1 MKRKWD
7 VVLLYD
13 ILFWQVKK
21 EGWMVKER
29 KQSFKWGKYL
39 IVIGII
45 ILMFLFFQSV
55 ERKPLLADDHMVFV
69 KAVVVQNDHEVQQ
82 AQASL
87 DSGDTQEIVLK
98 IKSGSHKGETVD
110 AYSLNGYL
118 YGADCKVGTKVIASL
133 SEYDGELSANVYN
146 YDRELEIGLLLAVFF
161 GLMWLVGGKKGFN
174 SIIALIFT
182 FCVVIMLYIPMMYI
196 GISPFASAT
205 VSVVIITF
213 VTFVLIADFQM
224 KSIGA
229 MLGTIF
235 GVIVSGLIALLFG
248 HFGHV
253 TGFNVDDIENLIYV
267 GQNSRLDIGG
277 MLFSGI
283 LIASLGAVM
292 DVAMSVSTS
301 LHEIKEQR
309 PDITAK
315 EIFKSGINIGRD
327 MIGTMSNTLI
337 LAYAGGSLGLVM
349 IIYAYSYQ
357 MHQILNMYS
366 LAIEIMR
373 GIAGTIGI
381 ILTVPITSLI
391 MSVLLTRGGQ
401 KISTDKCK

>member
-1 MKRKWD
+1 ME
-7 VVLLYD
+7 
-13 ILFWQVKK
+13 KK
-21 EGWMVKER
+21 K
-29 KQSFKWGKYL
+29 SFYKWGKYL
-39 IVIGII
+39 IVIGITF
-45 ILMFLFFQSV
+45 LMFLFFRSV
-55 ERKPLLADDHMVFV
+55 ERVPLLADDNMVFV
-69 KAVVVQNDHEVQQ
+69 KAVVVQNDYEDEQ

-87 DSGDTQEIVLK
+87 DSGDTQQVVLEIR
-98 IKSGSHKGETVD
+98 SGAHKGEKAE

-118 YGADCKVGTKVIASL
+118 YGANCKVGTKVIASL
-133 SEYDGELSANVYN
+133 SECDGVLSANVYN
-146 YDRELEIGLLLAVFF
+146 YDREAEIVVLLAVFF

-174 SIIALIFT
+174 SILALLFT
-182 FCVVIMLYIPMMYI
+182 FVTVIMMYIPLMYI
-196 GISPFASAT
+196 GISPFIAAT
-205 VSVVIITF
+205 VSVVIITL
-213 VTFVLIADFQM
+213 VTFMLIADFQM

-235 GVIVSGLIALLFG
+235 GVIVSGLIALAFG
-248 HFGHV
+248 HFSHV
-253 TGFNVDDIENLIYV
+253 TGYNVDDIENLIYV
-267 GQNSRLDIGG
+267 GQNSKLDISG

-309 PDITAK
+309 PEITAK

-337 LAYAGGSLGLVM
+337 LAYVGGSLGLVM

-357 MHQILNMYS
+357 IHQIMNMYS
-366 LAIEIMR
+366 IAIEIMR
-373 GIAGTIGI
+373 GVAGTIGI

-391 MSVLLTRGGQ
+391 MSVLLPREKKSVLKKQ
-401 KISTDKCK
+401 

>member
-13 ILFWQVKK
+13 IPFWQVKK

-253 TGFNVDDIENLIYV
+253 TGFNVDGIENLIYV
-267 GQNSRLDIGG
+267 GQNSRYRRDAFFRNFDCITG
-277 MLFSGI
+277 SGH
-283 LIASLGAVM
+283 GC
-292 DVAMSVSTS
+292 
-301 LHEIKEQR
+301 
-309 PDITAK
+309 
-315 EIFKSGINIGRD
+315 
-327 MIGTMSNTLI
+327 
-337 LAYAGGSLGLVM
+337 
-349 IIYAYSYQ
+349 SYVCF
-357 MHQILNMYS
+357 HFP
-366 LAIEIMR
+366 A
-373 GIAGTIGI
+373 
-381 ILTVPITSLI
+381 
-391 MSVLLTRGGQ
+391 
-401 KISTDKCK
+401 

>member
-1 MKRKWD
+1 ME
-7 VVLLYD
+7 
-13 ILFWQVKK
+13 KK
-21 EGWMVKER
+21 K
-29 KQSFKWGKYL
+29 SFYKWGKYL
-39 IVIGII
+39 IVIGITL
-45 ILMFLFFQSV
+45 LMFLFYRSV
-55 ERKPLLADDHMVFV
+55 ERVPLLADDNMVFV
-69 KAVVVQNDHEVQQ
+69 KAVVVQNDHEDEQ

-87 DSGDTQEIVLK
+87 DSGDTQQVILEIR
-98 IKSGSHKGETVD
+98 SGVHKGEKVD

-118 YGADCKVGTKVIASL
+118 YGANCKVGTKVIASL
-133 SEYDGELSANVYN
+133 SEYDGVLSANVYN
-146 YDRELEIGLLLAVFF
+146 YDREAEIVVLLAVFF

-174 SIIALIFT
+174 SILALIFT
-182 FCVVIMLYIPMMYI
+182 FVAVIMMYIPMMYI
-196 GISPFASAT
+196 GVSPFIAAT
-205 VSVVIITF
+205 ITVVIITL
-213 VTFVLIADFQM
+213 VTFILIADFQM

-235 GVIVSGLIALLFG
+235 GVIVSGLIALVFG

-309 PDITAK
+309 SEITAK

-337 LAYAGGSLGLVM
+337 LAYVGGSLGLVM

-366 LAIEIMR
+366 IAIEIMR
-373 GIAGTIGI
+373 GVAGTIGI

-391 MSVLLTRGGQ
+391 MSVLLTRE
-401 KISTDKCK
+401 KKAAPEKE

>member
-1 MKRKWD
+1 MK
-7 VVLLYD
+7 
-13 ILFWQVKK
+13 KK
-21 EGWMVKER
+21 K
-29 KQSFKWGKYL
+29 SFYKWGKYL
-39 IVIGII
+39 IVIGITL
-45 ILMFLFFQSV
+45 LMFLFFRSV
-55 ERKPLLADDHMVFV
+55 ERVPLLADDNMVFV
-69 KAVVVQNDHEVQQ
+69 KAVVVQNDHEDEQ

-87 DSGDTQEIVLK
+87 DSGDTQQVVLEIR
-98 IKSGSHKGETVD
+98 SGDHKGEKVD

-118 YGADCKVGTKVIASL
+118 YGANCKVGTKVIASL
-133 SEYDGELSANVYN
+133 SEYDGMLSANVYN
-146 YDRELEIGLLLAVFF
+146 YDREAAIAVLLAVFF

-174 SIIALIFT
+174 SILALIFT
-182 FCVVIMLYIPMMYI
+182 FVAVIMMYIPMMYI
-196 GISPFASAT
+196 GVSPFIAAT
-205 VSVVIITF
+205 ITVVIITL
-213 VTFVLIADFQM
+213 VTFILIADFQM

-235 GVIVSGLIALLFG
+235 GVIVSGLIALVFG

-309 PDITAK
+309 SEITAK

-337 LAYAGGSLGLVM
+337 LAYVGGSLGLVM

-366 LAIEIMR
+366 IAIEIMR
-373 GIAGTIGI
+373 GVAGTIGI

-391 MSVLLTRGGQ
+391 MSVLLTREKKAVSENEQ
-401 KISTDKCK
+401 KCECK

>member
-1 MKRKWD
+1 ME
-7 VVLLYD
+7 
-13 ILFWQVKK
+13 KK
-21 EGWMVKER
+21 K
-29 KQSFKWGKYL
+29 SFYKWGKYL
-39 IVIGII
+39 IVIGITF
-45 ILMFLFFQSV
+45 LMFLFFRSV
-55 ERKPLLADDHMVFV
+55 ERVPLLADDNMVFV
-69 KAVVVQNDHEVQQ
+69 KAVVVQNDHEDEQ

-87 DSGDTQEIVLK
+87 DSGDTQQVVLEIR
-98 IKSGSHKGETVD
+98 SGAHKGEKAE

-146 YDRELEIGLLLAVFF
+146 YDREAEIIALLAVFF

-174 SIIALIFT
+174 SILALIFT
-182 FCVVIMLYIPMMYI
+182 FVAVIMMYIPMMYI
-196 GISPFASAT
+196 GVSPFIAAT
-205 VSVVIITF
+205 ITVVIITL
-213 VTFVLIADFQM
+213 VTFILIADFQM

-235 GVIVSGLIALLFG
+235 GVIVSGLIALVFG

-267 GQNSRLDIGG
+267 GQNSKLDISG

-309 PDITAK
+309 PEIMAK

-337 LAYAGGSLGLVM
+337 LAYVGGSLGLVM

-357 MHQILNMYS
+357 MHQIMNMYS
-366 LAIEIMR
+366 IAIEIMR
-373 GIAGTIGI
+373 GVAGTIGI

-391 MSVLLTRGGQ
+391 MSVLLTREKKSVLKKQ
-401 KISTDKCK
+401 

>member
-1 MKRKWD
+1 MK
-7 VVLLYD
+7 
-13 ILFWQVKK
+13 KK
-21 EGWMVKER
+21 K
-29 KQSFKWGKYL
+29 SFYKWGKYL
-39 IVIGII
+39 IVIGITL
-45 ILMFLFFQSV
+45 LMFLFYRSV
-55 ERKPLLADDHMVFV
+55 ERVPLLADDNMVFV
-69 KAVVVQNDHEVQQ
+69 KAVVVQNDHEDEQ

-87 DSGDTQEIVLK
+87 DSGDTQQVILEIR
-98 IKSGSHKGETVD
+98 SGVHKGEKVD

-118 YGADCKVGTKVIASL
+118 YGANCKVGTKVIASL
-133 SEYDGELSANVYN
+133 SEYDGVLSANVYN
-146 YDRELEIGLLLAVFF
+146 YDREAEIVVLLAVFF

-174 SIIALIFT
+174 SILALIFT
-182 FCVVIMLYIPMMYI
+182 FVAVIMMYIPMMYI
-196 GISPFASAT
+196 GVSPFIAAT
-205 VSVVIITF
+205 ITVVIITL
-213 VTFVLIADFQM
+213 VTFILIADFQM

-235 GVIVSGLIALLFG
+235 GVIVSGLIALVFG

-309 PDITAK
+309 SEITAK

-337 LAYAGGSLGLVM
+337 LAYVGGSLGLVM

-366 LAIEIMR
+366 IAIEIMR
-373 GIAGTIGI
+373 GVAGTIGI

-391 MSVLLTRGGQ
+391 MSVLLTREKKAVSENEQ
-401 KISTDKCK
+401 KCECK

>member
-1 MKRKWD
+1 MK
-7 VVLLYD
+7 
-13 ILFWQVKK
+13 KK
-21 EGWMVKER
+21 K
-29 KQSFKWGKYL
+29 SFYKWGKYL
-39 IVIGII
+39 IVIGITL
-45 ILMFLFFQSV
+45 LMFLFYRSV
-55 ERKPLLADDHMVFV
+55 ERVPVLADDNMVFV
-69 KAVVVQNDHEVQQ
+69 KAVVVQNDHEDEQ

-87 DSGDTQEIVLK
+87 DSGDTQQVVLEIR
-98 IKSGSHKGETVD
+98 SGAHKGEKED

-118 YGADCKVGTKVIASL
+118 YGANCKVGTKVIASL
-133 SEYDGELSANVYN
+133 SEYDGMLSANVYN
-146 YDRELEIGLLLAVFF
+146 YDREAAIAVLLAVFF

-174 SIIALIFT
+174 SILALIFT
-182 FCVVIMLYIPMMYI
+182 FVAVIMMYIPMMYI
-196 GISPFASAT
+196 GMSPFIAAT
-205 VSVVIITF
+205 ITVVIITL
-213 VTFVLIADFQM
+213 VTFILIADFQM

-235 GVIVSGLIALLFG
+235 GVIVSGLIALVFG

-309 PDITAK
+309 SEITAK

-337 LAYAGGSLGLVM
+337 LAYVGGSLGLVM

>member
-1 MKRKWD
+1 ME
-7 VVLLYD
+7 
-13 ILFWQVKK
+13 KK
-21 EGWMVKER
+21 K
-29 KQSFKWGKYL
+29 SFYKWGKYL
-39 IVIGII
+39 IVIGITL
-45 ILMFLFFQSV
+45 LMFLFYRSV
-55 ERKPLLADDHMVFV
+55 ERVPLLADDNMVFV
-69 KAVVVQNDHEVQQ
+69 KAVVVQNDHEDEQ

-87 DSGDTQEIVLK
+87 DSGDTQQVILEIR
-98 IKSGSHKGETVD
+98 SGVHKGEKVD

-118 YGADCKVGTKVIASL
+118 YGANCKVGTKVIASL
-133 SEYDGELSANVYN
+133 SEYDGVLSANVYN
-146 YDRELEIGLLLAVFF
+146 YDREAEIVVLLAVFF

-174 SIIALIFT
+174 SILALIFT
-182 FCVVIMLYIPMMYI
+182 FVAVIMMYIPMMYI
-196 GISPFASAT
+196 GVSPFIAAT
-205 VSVVIITF
+205 ITVVIITL
-213 VTFVLIADFQM
+213 VTFILIADFQM

-235 GVIVSGLIALLFG
+235 GVIVSGLIALVFG

-309 PDITAK
+309 PEITAK

-337 LAYAGGSLGLVM
+337 LAYVGGSLGLVM

-366 LAIEIMR
+366 IAIEIMR

-391 MSVLLTRGGQ
+391 MSMLLTRE
-401 KISTDKCK
+401 KKAAPEKK

>member
-1 MKRKWD
+1 ME
-7 VVLLYD
+7 
-13 ILFWQVKK
+13 KK
-21 EGWMVKER
+21 K
-29 KQSFKWGKYL
+29 SFYKWGKYL
-39 IVIGII
+39 IVIGITL
-45 ILMFLFFQSV
+45 LMFLFYRSV
-55 ERKPLLADDHMVFV
+55 ERVPLLADDNMVFV
-69 KAVVVQNDHEVQQ
+69 KAVVVQNDHEDEQP
-82 AQASL
+82 QASL
-87 DSGDTQEIVLK
+87 DSGDTQQVVLEIR
-98 IKSGSHKGETVD
+98 SGVHKGEKVD

-133 SEYDGELSANVYN
+133 SEYDGALSANVYN
-146 YDRELEIGLLLAVFF
+146 YDREAEIVVLLAVFF

-174 SIIALIFT
+174 SILALIFT
-182 FCVVIMLYIPMMYI
+182 FVAVIMMYIPMMYI
-196 GISPFASAT
+196 GVSPFIAAT
-205 VSVVIITF
+205 ITVVIITL
-213 VTFVLIADFQM
+213 VTFILIADFQM

-235 GVIVSGLIALLFG
+235 GVIVSGLIALVFG

-309 PDITAK
+309 PEITAK

-337 LAYAGGSLGLVM
+337 LAYVGGSLGLVM

-366 LAIEIMR
+366 IAIEIMR

-391 MSVLLTRGGQ
+391 MSMLLTRER
-401 KISTDKCK
+401 KAASEKEIKM

>member
-1 MKRKWD
+1 MEKRK
-7 VVLLYD
+7 
-13 ILFWQVKK
+13 
-21 EGWMVKER
+21 
-29 KQSFKWGKYL
+29 SFYKWGKYL
-39 IVIGII
+39 IVIGITL
-45 ILMFLFFQSV
+45 LMFLFYRSV
-55 ERKPLLADDHMVFV
+55 ERVPLLADDNMVFV
-69 KAVVVQNDHEVQQ
+69 KAVVVQNDNESLQE
-82 AQASL
+82 QASL
-87 DSGDTQEIVLK
+87 DSGDTQQVVLEIC
-98 IKSGSHKGETVD
+98 SGAHKGEKVD

-118 YGADCKVGTKVIASL
+118 YGANCKVGTKVIASL
-133 SEYDGELSANVYN
+133 SEYDGVLSANVYN
-146 YDRELEIGLLLAVFF
+146 YDREAEIVVLLAVFF

-174 SIIALIFT
+174 SILALIFT
-182 FCVVIMLYIPMMYI
+182 FVAVIMMYIPMMYI
-196 GISPFASAT
+196 GVSPFIAAT
-205 VSVVIITF
+205 ITVVIITL
-213 VTFVLIADFQM
+213 VTFILIADFQM

-235 GVIVSGLIALLFG
+235 GVIVSGLIALAFG

-253 TGFNVDDIENLIYV
+253 TGYNVDDIENLIYV
-267 GQNSRLDIGG
+267 GQNSKLDIGG

-301 LHEIKEQR
+301 LHEIKEQK
-309 PDITAK
+309 PEITAK

-337 LAYAGGSLGLVM
+337 LAYVGGSLGLVM

-357 MHQILNMYS
+357 IHQILNMYS
-366 LAIEIMR
+366 IAIEIMR

-391 MSVLLTRGGQ
+391 MSMLLTREKKAAPEKKQ
-401 KISTDKCK
+401 KCECK

>member
-1 MKRKWD
+1 ME
-7 VVLLYD
+7 
-13 ILFWQVKK
+13 KK
-21 EGWMVKER
+21 K
-29 KQSFKWGKYL
+29 SFYKWGKYL
-39 IVIGII
+39 IVIGITL
-45 ILMFLFFQSV
+45 LMFLFFRSV
-55 ERKPLLADDHMVFV
+55 ERVPLLADDNMVFV
-69 KAVVVQNDHEVQQ
+69 KAVVVQNDHEDEQ

-87 DSGDTQEIVLK
+87 DSGDTQQVVLEIR
-98 IKSGSHKGETVD
+98 SGAHKGEKAE

-146 YDRELEIGLLLAVFF
+146 YDREAEIIVLLAVFF

-174 SIIALIFT
+174 SILALLFT
-182 FCVVIMLYIPMMYI
+182 FVTVIMMYIPLMYI
-196 GISPFASAT
+196 GISPFIAAT
-205 VSVVIITF
+205 VSVVIITL
-213 VTFVLIADFQM
+213 VTFMLIADFQM

-235 GVIVSGLIALLFG
+235 GVIVSGLIALVFG

-309 PDITAK
+309 PGISAK
-315 EIFKSGINIGRD
+315 EIFKSGVNIGRD

-337 LAYAGGSLGLVM
+337 LAYVGGSLGLVM

-357 MHQILNMYS
+357 MHQIMNMYS
-366 LAIEIMR
+366 IAIEIMR
-373 GIAGTIGI
+373 GVAGTIGI

-391 MSVLLTRGGQ
+391 MSVLLTREKKSGLKKQ
-401 KISTDKCK
+401 

>member
-1 MKRKWD
+1 MEKRK
-7 VVLLYD
+7 
-13 ILFWQVKK
+13 
-21 EGWMVKER
+21 
-29 KQSFKWGKYL
+29 SFYKWGKYL
-39 IVIGII
+39 IVIGITL
-45 ILMFLFFQSV
+45 LMFLFFQSV
-55 ERKPLLADDHMVFV
+55 ERKPLLADDNMVFV
-69 KAVVVQNDHEVQQ
+69 KAVVVQNDHEEEQT
-82 AQASL
+82 QASL
-87 DSGDTQEIVLK
+87 DSGDTQQVVLEIR
-98 IKSGSHKGETVD
+98 SGSHKGEKVE

-118 YGADCKVGTKVIASL
+118 YGANCKVGTKVIASL

-146 YDRELEIGLLLAVFF
+146 YDRETEIIVLLAVFF

-174 SIIALIFT
+174 SILALIFT
-182 FCVVIMLYIPMMYI
+182 FVAVIMMYIPMMYI
-196 GISPFASAT
+196 GVSPFIAAT
-205 VSVVIITF
+205 ITVVIITL
-213 VTFVLIADFQM
+213 VTFILIADFQM

-235 GVIVSGLIALLFG
+235 GVIVSGLIALAFG

-253 TGFNVDDIENLIYV
+253 TGYNVDDIENLIYV
-267 GQNSRLDIGG
+267 GQNSKLDIGG

-309 PDITAK
+309 PEITAK

-337 LAYAGGSLGLVM
+337 LAYVGGSLGLVM

-366 LAIEIMR
+366 IAIEIMR

-391 MSVLLTRGGQ
+391 MSMLLTRE
-401 KISTDKCK
+401 KKAAPEKEEKCECK

>member
-13 ILFWQVKK
+13 IPFWQVKK

-87 DSGDTQEIVLK
+87 DSGDTQEI
-98 IKSGSHKGETVD
+98 
-110 AYSLNGYL
+110 
-118 YGADCKVGTKVIASL
+118 
-133 SEYDGELSANVYN
+133 
-146 YDRELEIGLLLAVFF
+146 
-161 GLMWLVGGKKGFN
+161 
-174 SIIALIFT
+174 
-182 FCVVIMLYIPMMYI
+182 
-196 GISPFASAT
+196 
-205 VSVVIITF
+205 
-213 VTFVLIADFQM
+213 VLIADFQM

>member
-1 MKRKWD
+1 ME
-7 VVLLYD
+7 
-13 ILFWQVKK
+13 KK
-21 EGWMVKER
+21 K
-29 KQSFKWGKYL
+29 SFYKWGKYL
-39 IVIGII
+39 IVIGITL
-45 ILMFLFFQSV
+45 LMFLFYRSV
-55 ERKPLLADDHMVFV
+55 ERVPLLADDNMVFV
-69 KAVVVQNDHEVQQ
+69 KAVVVQNDHEDEQ

-87 DSGDTQEIVLK
+87 DSGDTQQVILEIR
-98 IKSGSHKGETVD
+98 SGVHKGEKVD

-118 YGADCKVGTKVIASL
+118 YGANCKVGTKVIASL
-133 SEYDGELSANVYN
+133 SEYDGVLSANVYN
-146 YDRELEIGLLLAVFF
+146 YDREAEIVVLLAVFF

-174 SIIALIFT
+174 SILAQIFT
-182 FCVVIMLYIPMMYI
+182 FVAVIMMYIPMMYI
-196 GISPFASAT
+196 GVSPFIAAT
-205 VSVVIITF
+205 ITVVIITL
-213 VTFVLIADFQM
+213 VTFILIADFQM

-235 GVIVSGLIALLFG
+235 GVIVSGLIALVFG

-309 PDITAK
+309 SEITAK

-337 LAYAGGSLGLVM
+337 LAYVGGSLGLVM

-366 LAIEIMR
+366 IAIEIMR
-373 GIAGTIGI
+373 GVAGTIGI

-391 MSVLLTRGGQ
+391 MSVLLTREKSSVG
-401 KISTDKCK
+401 K

>member
-1 MKRKWD
+1 
-7 VVLLYD
+7 
-13 ILFWQVKK
+13 
-21 EGWMVKER
+21 
-29 KQSFKWGKYL
+29 
-39 IVIGII
+39 
-45 ILMFLFFQSV
+45 
-55 ERKPLLADDHMVFV
+55 
-69 KAVVVQNDHEVQQ
+69 
-82 AQASL
+82 
-87 DSGDTQEIVLK
+87 
-98 IKSGSHKGETVD
+98 
-110 AYSLNGYL
+110 
-118 YGADCKVGTKVIASL
+118 
-133 SEYDGELSANVYN
+133 
-146 YDRELEIGLLLAVFF
+146 
-161 GLMWLVGGKKGFN
+161 MWLVGGKKGFN
-174 SIIALIFT
+174 SILALIFT
-182 FCVVIMLYIPMMYI
+182 FVAVIMMYIPMMYI
-196 GISPFASAT
+196 GVSPFIAAT
-205 VSVVIITF
+205 ITVVIITL
-213 VTFVLIADFQM
+213 VTFILIADFQM

-235 GVIVSGLIALLFG
+235 GVIVSGLIALAFG

-253 TGFNVDDIENLIYV
+253 TGYNVDDIENLIYV

-309 PDITAK
+309 SEITAK

-337 LAYAGGSLGLVM
+337 LAYVGGSLGLVM

-366 LAIEIMR
+366 IAIEIMR

-391 MSVLLTRGGQ
+391 MSMLLTREKKAAPEKKQ
-401 KISTDKCK
+401 KCECK

>member
-1 MKRKWD
+1 MEKRK
-7 VVLLYD
+7 
-13 ILFWQVKK
+13 
-21 EGWMVKER
+21 
-29 KQSFKWGKYL
+29 SFYKWGKYL
-39 IVIGII
+39 IVIGITL
-45 ILMFLFFQSV
+45 LMFLFFQSV
-55 ERKPLLADDHMVFV
+55 ERKPLLADDNMVFV
-69 KAVVVQNDHEVQQ
+69 KAVVVQNDHEEEQT
-82 AQASL
+82 QASL
-87 DSGDTQEIVLK
+87 DSGDTQQVVLEIR
-98 IKSGSHKGETVD
+98 SGSHKGEKVE

-118 YGADCKVGTKVIASL
+118 YGANCKVGTKVIASL

-146 YDRELEIGLLLAVFF
+146 YDRETEIIVLLAVFF

-174 SIIALIFT
+174 SILALIFT
-182 FCVVIMLYIPMMYI
+182 FVAVIMMYIPMMYI
-196 GISPFASAT
+196 GVSPFIAAT
-205 VSVVIITF
+205 ITVVIITL
-213 VTFVLIADFQM
+213 VTFILIADFQM

-235 GVIVSGLIALLFG
+235 GVIVSGLIALAFG

-253 TGFNVDDIENLIYV
+253 TGYNVDDIENLIYV
-267 GQNSRLDIGG
+267 GQNSKLDIGG

-309 PDITAK
+309 PEITAK

-337 LAYAGGSLGLVM
+337 LAYVGGSLGLVM

-366 LAIEIMR
+366 IAIEIMR

-391 MSVLLTRGGQ
+391 MSMLLTRE
-401 KISTDKCK
+401 KKAALEKEEKCECK

>member
-1 MKRKWD
+1 ME
-7 VVLLYD
+7 
-13 ILFWQVKK
+13 KK
-21 EGWMVKER
+21 K
-29 KQSFKWGKYL
+29 SFYKWGKYL
-39 IVIGII
+39 IVIGITL
-45 ILMFLFFQSV
+45 LMFLFYRSV
-55 ERKPLLADDHMVFV
+55 ERVPLLADDNMVFV
-69 KAVVVQNDHEVQQ
+69 KAVVVQNDHEDEQ

-87 DSGDTQEIVLK
+87 DSGDTQQVILEIR
-98 IKSGSHKGETVD
+98 SGVHKGEKVD

-118 YGADCKVGTKVIASL
+118 YGANCKVGTKVIASL
-133 SEYDGELSANVYN
+133 SEYDGVLSANVYN
-146 YDRELEIGLLLAVFF
+146 YDREAEIVVLLAVFF

-174 SIIALIFT
+174 SILALIFT
-182 FCVVIMLYIPMMYI
+182 FVAVIMMYIPMMYI
-196 GISPFASAT
+196 GVSPFIAAT
-205 VSVVIITF
+205 ITVVIITL
-213 VTFVLIADFQM
+213 VTFILIADFQM

-235 GVIVSGLIALLFG
+235 GVIVSGLIALVFG

-309 PDITAK
+309 SEITAK

-337 LAYAGGSLGLVM
+337 LAYVGGSLGLVM
-349 IIYAYSYQ
+349 IIYA
-357 MHQILNMYS
+357 
-366 LAIEIMR
+366 
-373 GIAGTIGI
+373 
-381 ILTVPITSLI
+381 
-391 MSVLLTRGGQ
+391 
-401 KISTDKCK
+401 

>member
-13 ILFWQVKK
+13 IPFWQVKK

-161 GLMWLVGGKKGFN
+161 GLMWLIGGKKGFN

-196 GISPFASAT
+196 GISPLC
-205 VSVVIITF
+205 VRY
-213 VTFVLIADFQM
+213 
-224 KSIGA
+224 G
-229 MLGTIF
+229 
-235 GVIVSGLIALLFG
+235 VSGDYHIC
-248 HFGHV
+248 HFCPDC
-253 TGFNVDDIENLIYV
+253 GFSD
-267 GQNSRLDIGG
+267 
-277 MLFSGI
+277 
-283 LIASLGAVM
+283 
-292 DVAMSVSTS
+292 
-301 LHEIKEQR
+301 EIDR
-309 PDITAK
+309 
-315 EIFKSGINIGRD
+315 S
-327 MIGTMSNTLI
+327 
-337 LAYAGGSLGLVM
+337 YAGHNFWCNCFRSDRTFIRSFRTCDRL
-349 IIYAYSYQ
+349 
-357 MHQILNMYS
+357 
-366 LAIEIMR
+366 
-373 GIAGTIGI
+373 
-381 ILTVPITSLI
+381 
-391 MSVLLTRGGQ
+391 
-401 KISTDKCK
+401 

>member
-1 MKRKWD
+1 ME
-7 VVLLYD
+7 
-13 ILFWQVKK
+13 KK
-21 EGWMVKER
+21 K
-29 KQSFKWGKYL
+29 SFYKWGKYL
-39 IVIGII
+39 IVIGITL
-45 ILMFLFFQSV
+45 LMFLFYRSV
-55 ERKPLLADDHMVFV
+55 ERVPLLADDNMVFV
-69 KAVVVQNDHEVQQ
+69 KAVVVQNDNEEEQ
-82 AQASL
+82 AEASL
-87 DSGDTQEIVLK
+87 DSGDTQNIVLE
-98 IKSGSHKGETVD
+98 IRSGSHKGEQVN

-118 YGADCKVGTKVIASL
+118 YGANCKVGTKVIASL

-146 YDRELEIGLLLAVFF
+146 YDRETEIIILLAVFF

-174 SIIALIFT
+174 SILALIFT
-182 FCVVIMLYIPMMYI
+182 FIAVLMMYI
-196 GISPFASAT
+196 PLMYIGVSPFIAAT
-205 VSVVIITF
+205 VSVIVITI
-213 VTFVLIADFQM
+213 VTFILIADLQM

-235 GVIVSGLIALLFG
+235 GVIVSGLIALVFG

-253 TGFNVDDIENLIYV
+253 TGYNVDEIETLVYV
-267 GQNSRLDIGG
+267 GQNSKLDIGG

-309 PDITAK
+309 PEITAK

-337 LAYAGGSLGLVM
+337 LAYVGGSLGLVM

-366 LAIEIMR
+366 IAIELMR

-391 MSVLLTRGGQ
+391 MSVLLTKEKKTKR
-401 KISTDKCK
+401 SNVN

>member
-1 MKRKWD
+1 MEKGKRF
-7 VVLLYD
+7 Y
-13 ILFWQVKK
+13 
-21 EGWMVKER
+21 
-29 KQSFKWGKYL
+29 KWGKYL
-39 IVIGII
+39 IVIGITL
-45 ILMFLFFQSV
+45 LMFLFFQSV
-55 ERKPLLADDHMVFV
+55 ERKPLLADDNMVFV
-69 KAVVVQNDHEVQQ
+69 KAVVVQNDHEDEQ

-87 DSGDTQEIVLK
+87 DSGDTQQVVLEIR
-98 IKSGSHKGETVD
+98 SGSHKGERVD

-118 YGADCKVGTKVIASL
+118 YGANCKVGTKVIASL

-146 YDRELEIGLLLAVFF
+146 YDREAEIIVLLAVFF
-161 GLMWLVGGKKGFN
+161 GLMWMVGGKKGFN
-174 SIIALIFT
+174 SILALIFT
-182 FCVVIMLYIPMMYI
+182 FVAVIMMYIPMMYV
-196 GISPFASAT
+196 GVSPFIAAT
-205 VSVVIITF
+205 ITVVIITL
-213 VTFVLIADFQM
+213 VTFILIADFQM

-235 GVIVSGLIALLFG
+235 GVIVSGLIALAFG

-253 TGFNVDDIENLIYV
+253 TGYNVDDIENLIYV
-267 GQNSRLDIGG
+267 GQNSKLDIGG

-309 PDITAK
+309 PEITAK

-337 LAYAGGSLGLVM
+337 LAYVGGSLGLVM

-366 LAIEIMR
+366 IAIEIMR

-391 MSVLLTRGGQ
+391 MSMLLTREKKQHGKR
-401 KISTDKCK
+401 KIRECK

>member
-1 MKRKWD
+1 ME
-7 VVLLYD
+7 
-13 ILFWQVKK
+13 KK
-21 EGWMVKER
+21 K
-29 KQSFKWGKYL
+29 SFYKWGKYL
-39 IVIGII
+39 IVIGITL
-45 ILMFLFFQSV
+45 LMFLFYRSV
-55 ERKPLLADDHMVFV
+55 ERVPLLADDNMVFV
-69 KAVVVQNDHEVQQ
+69 KAVVVQNDHEDEQ

-87 DSGDTQEIVLK
+87 DSGDTQQVILEIR
-98 IKSGSHKGETVD
+98 SGVHKGEKVD

-118 YGADCKVGTKVIASL
+118 YGANCKVGTKVIASL
-133 SEYDGELSANVYN
+133 SEYDGVLSANVYN
-146 YDRELEIGLLLAVFF
+146 YDREAEIIALLAVFF

-174 SIIALIFT
+174 SILALIFT
-182 FCVVIMLYIPMMYI
+182 FVAVIMMYIPMMYI
-196 GISPFASAT
+196 GVSPFIAAT
-205 VSVVIITF
+205 ITVVIITL
-213 VTFVLIADFQM
+213 VTFILIADFQM

-235 GVIVSGLIALLFG
+235 GVIVSGLIALVFG

-309 PDITAK
+309 PEITAK

-337 LAYAGGSLGLVM
+337 LAYVGGSLGLVM

-366 LAIEIMR
+366 IAIEIMR
-373 GIAGTIGI
+373 GVAGTIGI

-391 MSVLLTRGGQ
+391 MSVLLTRE
-401 KISTDKCK
+401 KKAAPEKE